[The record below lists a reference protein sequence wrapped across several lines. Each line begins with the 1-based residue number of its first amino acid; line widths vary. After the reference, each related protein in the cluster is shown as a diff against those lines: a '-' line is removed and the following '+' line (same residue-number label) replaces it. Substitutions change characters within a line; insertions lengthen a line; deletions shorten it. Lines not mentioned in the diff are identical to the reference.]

1 MKKSKLLGKL
11 LAIIPYWILMS
22 LTEIMRPEPSSETL
36 SSILWYS
43 LFGRVSAG
51 DIKTLTLSMESLG
64 GVFLFVLLFGDYIAA
79 YFTEISVYI
88 FTRVRDR
95 SIWTIKKI
103 GAVVAYSAFFAEITI
118 LIKGYTCL
126 LQKEEI
132 QITKELLYAVIVTF
146 VLLFLLLTQIGI
158 LSNFIS
164 TKFGSIVGVFSA
176 LVTLITLSI
185 LSIALFNNK
194 LNQILNP
201 LCFNIVLLD
210 KINLMIA
217 KIAISIVYLLMIIA
231 AYTEFIYKLDIYGK

>member
-1 MKKSKLLGKL
+1 MKKSKLLWKL

-231 AYTEFIYKLDIYGK
+231 VYTEFIYKLDIYGK

>member
-1 MKKSKLLGKL
+1 MKKSKLLWKL

>member
-1 MKKSKLLGKL
+1 
-11 LAIIPYWILMS
+11 MS